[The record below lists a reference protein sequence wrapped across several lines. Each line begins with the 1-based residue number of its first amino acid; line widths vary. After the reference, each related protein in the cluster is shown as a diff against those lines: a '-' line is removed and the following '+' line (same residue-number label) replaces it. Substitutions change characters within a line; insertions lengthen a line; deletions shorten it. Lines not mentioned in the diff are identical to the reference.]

1 MVAGLCR
8 LRTHLFSLFLLIA
21 VLPLVVLAATD
32 ISETNEQLSQLKE
45 QIDAIQA
52 RLDASE
58 KERDTLQRDLRDIDL
73 QIGDSDVKAEELDRQ
88 QRALEDRLQVLEQEG
103 RSMQADQAAREALI
117 EQSIQHMWAM
127 QQGGGLRVWLGEQK
141 PEEVARNISYLQLLI
156 DDQRELISRYQQG
169 LEDIERN
176 VQRVAETQTQL
187 TVQMSAQNDVRETLA
202 SQRAARQ
209 QTLKAIN
216 AQVRTDAQALATLRA
231 DQQRLNELLN
241 ELANVPAAPIPAAQ
255 PFADLKGALPMPV
268 TGTPS
273 NRFGGRRNAD
283 IRWRGWLIPAEE
295 GESIRAVHAGQ
306 VIYADWLRGQGL
318 LIVIDHDDGWL
329 TLYAQNHSLMRQVG
343 DRVAAGDVIA
353 RAGASGGHDVT
364 GLYFEVRHQGQPVDP
379 AQWIRR

>member
-1 MVAGLCR
+1 MGDATRGWSACLAGR
-8 LRTHLFSLFLLIA
+8 
-21 VLPLVVLAATD
+21 P
-32 ISETNEQLSQLKE
+32 
-45 QIDAIQA
+45 
-52 RLDASE
+52 
-58 KERDTLQRDLRDIDL
+58 
-73 QIGDSDVKAEELDRQ
+73 
-88 QRALEDRLQVLEQEG
+88 
-103 RSMQADQAAREALI
+103 
-117 EQSIQHMWAM
+117 
-127 QQGGGLRVWLGEQK
+127 K

-209 QTLKAIN
+209 QTLQAIN
-216 AQVRTDAQALATLRA
+216 AQVRTDAQALATLQA

-255 PFADLKGALPMPV
+255 PFANLKGALPMPV

>member
-8 LRTHLFSLFLLIA
+8 LRAHLFSLFLLIA
-21 VLPLVVLAATD
+21 VLPLVVLAASD

-73 QIGDSDVKAEELDRQ
+73 QIGDLDVKAEALDRQ

-127 QQGGGLRVWLGEQK
+127 QQGGGLRVWLGDQK

-187 TVQMSAQNDVRETLA
+187 TVQINAQNDVKETLA

-209 QTLKAIN
+209 QTLQAIN
-216 AQVRTDAQALATLRA
+216 AQVRTDAQALATLQA

-273 NRFGGRRNAD
+273 NRFGSRRNAD